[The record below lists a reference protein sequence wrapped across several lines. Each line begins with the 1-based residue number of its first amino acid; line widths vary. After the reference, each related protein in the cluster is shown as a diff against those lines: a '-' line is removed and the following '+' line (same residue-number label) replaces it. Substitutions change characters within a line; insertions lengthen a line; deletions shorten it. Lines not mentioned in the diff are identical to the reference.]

1 MFWEN
6 EKEDTKIAKNY
17 TAIVDSMAERKV
29 LWRFFLIGILT
40 NFLLWSAVFLM
51 PEKIYQ
57 GFTLVSGLS
66 DKLGMGLLAIPL
78 FFTAFTVYSLFRFK
92 FPDIEE
98 QNLDSEMM
106 STFAYQSKSAKRF
119 WIWVGSF
126 AVGVINTGLLVLT
139 DLYLQ

>member
-1 MFWEN
+1 MWEN
-6 EKEDTKIAKNY
+6 EKEDTKIANNF
-17 TAIVDSMAERKV
+17 IIVVDSMAERNV

-40 NFLLWSAVFLM
+40 NLLLWTAVFLM

-66 DKLGMGLLAIPL
+66 DKLAMGLLGIPL
-78 FFTAFTVYSLFRFK
+78 FFTAFTIYSLFRFK

-98 QNLDSEMM
+98 QKLQSEMM
-106 STFAYQSKSAKRF
+106 STFAYQANSAKRF
-119 WIWVGSF
+119 WIWIGSF
-126 AVGVINTGLLVLT
+126 SVGVINTGLLVLT